1 LKVTE
6 LKDGTTLYLGAVH
19 AGVDGA
25 KARIAAARR
34 YVPQFG
40 IATEC
45 GMARARSEETVR
57 KLLKIHAEV
66 LAG

>member
-1 LKVTE
+1 
-6 LKDGTTLYLGAVH
+6 
-19 AGVDGA
+19 
-25 KARIAAARR
+25 
-34 YVPQFG
+34 VPKFG

-57 KLLKIHAEV
+57 KLLKIHADV